1 MKDVKASSGGRGGE
15 GGIERERSSSHPCI
29 RALPR
34 SSKAVGSLFNL
45 EVTNGR
51 GTDSVTQT

>member
-1 MKDVKASSGGRGGE
+1 MISGERGVE
-15 GGIERERSSSHPCI
+15 GVERERSSSSHPCV